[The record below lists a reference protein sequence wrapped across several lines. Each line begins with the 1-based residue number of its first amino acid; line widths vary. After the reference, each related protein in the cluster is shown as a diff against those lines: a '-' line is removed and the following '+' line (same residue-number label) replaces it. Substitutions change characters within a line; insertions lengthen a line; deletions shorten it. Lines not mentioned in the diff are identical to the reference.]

1 MFERL
6 ATLILKH
13 RVWILAL
20 TMLSSVV
27 CAALLTQITF
37 DFSPQQLFKSTSQ
50 RELGRD
56 EIAKHFG
63 REDNLSII
71 LVSAKD
77 IYSPEALT
85 YIHRLTLSVKG
96 ITVAS
101 DTTNDA
107 HAAIQINSQDTQDS
121 TRTVVKRAESLT
133 TLELPR
139 TSASGGLTTKP
150 TLQVLLEQTN
160 QRFDDPKVSLTQA
173 MADALREVALRE
185 PLLQGRLVGK
195 KGDMGGV
202 LIWYDDD
209 IQDAADL
216 ESIDDALAQAI
227 ADVPAPKGVSAR
239 VGGIPKVRVDVVR
252 QLRME
257 QLTMVP
263 LTGAVYLIILFL
275 LFRGFTGTLLPIATI
290 VISALG
296 TGALLVATG
305 SSINIIN
312 NILPPMIF
320 IIGVSDSI
328 HMLSRQAE
336 EHEAG
341 LSKRDAT
348 LAMVR
353 HTGAA
358 CLLTSTTTAV
368 GFISLFAADTDILK
382 TFGWQAAAGVMLA
395 YLATLFFLPAALSY
409 MKPAR
414 RMGDKKVQTPDPM
427 DPSQM
432 NEAPTIERVMVWL
445 AHTVLQRPK
454 RFIVG
459 GLMVVGV
466 FMYFGAKV
474 NIDTKLLEIYHEDH
488 PTYQTIQEIEATLG
502 GVLPIE
508 VVVTHEDRDH
518 FMDPAAYTK
527 IRDLQAFGDEQ
538 AGVLSS
544 QSLVDFHQAARVGL
558 LGDAAQRAVM
568 PGSREEVVQLHTL
581 IEGSPESIDGV
592 RGFLTSDRKMTRIL
606 LRVEDFGARRTMEL
620 GKQLQTKIDELFPA
634 SQGYATLISG
644 DAYVASISLDSFIRD
659 LFYSLLLAI
668 VIIFGVM
675 TLVFRSL
682 KVGLIAILPNAIP
695 LIMTFGYMGAAS
707 IDLNTTTII
716 IFAISLG
723 LAVDDT
729 IHFLARFKE
738 EQLKH
743 EDVYT
748 ALVHTYFGAGRA
760 IMLTSLLLMVGLGVL
775 MFSSFKPST
784 YFASLTAFTIFGAV
798 FGDFLILPPL
808 LLIAYRKRKRDED
821 AS

>member
-6 ATLILKH
+6 ASLILKH
-13 RVWILAL
+13 RRWILGL
-20 TMLSSVV
+20 TMVLS
-27 CAALLTQITF
+27 AAAAILLTQITF

-50 RELGRD
+50 REISRD
-56 EIAKHFG
+56 EVAKYFG

-71 LVSAKD
+71 LVRAQD

-85 YIHRLTLSVKG
+85 YVHRLTLNVQGIRVAKDTINDGDQSAQVKQSSAP
-96 ITVAS
+96 TA
-101 DTTNDA
+101 
-107 HAAIQINSQDTQDS
+107 
-121 TRTVVKRAESLT
+121 RMRRVVKRAESLT

-150 TLQVLLEQTN
+150 TLQVLLEEAN
-160 QRFDDPKVSLTQA
+160 LRFDDPSVSLSEE
-173 MADALREVALRE
+173 MAAQLREVAQRE
-185 PLLQGRLVGK
+185 PLLQGRLVGT
-195 KGDMGGV
+195 KGDVAGV

-216 ESIDDALAQAI
+216 EGIDDALAKI
-227 ADVPAPKGVSAR
+227 IEDTPAPQGVRAY

-263 LTGAVYLIILFL
+263 LTGLVYLVILFL

-296 TGALLVATG
+296 TGALLVLTG

-336 EHEAG
+336 EHEGG

-395 YLATLFFLPAALSY
+395 YLATLLFLPAALSY

-414 RMGDKKVQTPDPM
+414 RMSKKKVQTPDPM
-427 DPSQM
+427 DPAQM
-432 NEAPTIERVMVWL
+432 RQAPGIERALVWI
-445 AHTVLQRPK
+445 AHTVLRRPK

-459 GLMVVGV
+459 GLCVVGV

-488 PTYQTIQEIEATLG
+488 PTYQTIQDIEKTLG

-508 VVVTHEDRDH
+508 IVVAHEQRDH
-518 FMDPAAYTK
+518 FMDPAAYARIK
-527 IRDLQAFGDEQ
+527 ALQDFGD
-538 AGVLSS
+538 ARDGVLSS

-558 LGDAAQRAVM
+558 LGDPAQRTVM

-592 RGFLTSDRKMTRIL
+592 RGFLTADRKMTRVL
-606 LRVEDFGARRTMEL
+606 LRVEDFGARRTMDL
-620 GKQLQTKIDELFPA
+620 GKELQTKIDALFPE
-634 SQGYATLISG
+634 SEGYTTIISG

-695 LIMTFGYMGAAS
+695 LIMTFGYMGAVS

-729 IHFLARFKE
+729 IHFLARFRE
-738 EQLKH
+738 EQLKRD
-743 EDVYT
+743 DVYT

-760 IMLTSLLLMVGLGVL
+760 IMLTSVMLLAGLCVL
-775 MFSSFKPST
+775 MFSSFKPSS
-784 YFASLTAFTIFGAV
+784 YFAILTAFTILGAV
-798 FGDFLILPPL
+798 FGDLLILPPL
-808 LLIAYRKRKRDED
+808 LLIAYRKRGSKQD
-821 AS
+821 

>member
-6 ATLILKH
+6 ATLILKY
-13 RVWILAL
+13 RTWILAL
-20 TMLSSVV
+20 TMLFSAIS
-27 CAALLTQITF
+27 AALLTQITF

-50 RELGRD
+50 RELSRD
-56 EIAKHFG
+56 EVAKHFG

-71 LVSAKD
+71 LVRAQD
-77 IYSPEALT
+77 IYSPEVLT
-85 YIHRLTLSVKG
+85 YIHRLTLNVQG
-96 ITVAS
+96 IKVPKSTIKNAH
-101 DTTNDA
+101 DTTQNKPQGA
-107 HAAIQINSQDTQDS
+107 QDNPM
-121 TRTVVKRAESLT
+121 RKVVKRAESLT
-133 TLELPR
+133 TIELPR
-139 TSASGGLTTKP
+139 TSKRGGLTTKP
-150 TLQVLLEQTN
+150 TLQVILEKAN
-160 QRFDDPKVSLTQA
+160 QRFDDPKVSLTPD
-173 MADALREVALRE
+173 MAKQLRKVALSE
-185 PLLQGRLVGK
+185 PLLQGRLVGT
-195 KGDMGGV
+195 KGDVAGV
-202 LIWYDDD
+202 LVWYDDD
-209 IQDAADL
+209 IQEAATL
-216 ESIDDALAQAI
+216 EDIDDALAQI
-227 ADVPAPKGVSAR
+227 IKDTPAPQGVSAS

-252 QLRME
+252 QLRRE

-263 LTGAVYLIILFL
+263 LTGAVYLVILFL

-296 TGALLVATG
+296 TGALLVLTG

-395 YLATLFFLPAALSY
+395 YVATLFFLPAALSY

-414 RMGDKKVQTPDPM
+414 RMSKKKVHTPDPM
-427 DPSQM
+427 DQAQMSQ
-432 NEAPTIERVMVWL
+432 APHIERALVWV
-445 AHTVLQRPK
+445 AHFVLQRPK

-488 PTYQTIQEIEATLG
+488 PTYQTIQDIEKTLG

-508 VVVTHEDRDH
+508 VVVTHKDRDH
-518 FMDPAAYTK
+518 FMDPVAYAK
-527 IRDLQAFGDEQ
+527 IKALQDFGDQ
-538 AGVLSS
+538 QDGVLSS

-558 LGDAAQRAVM
+558 IGDVAQRSVM
-568 PGSREEVVQLHTL
+568 PSSREEVVQLHTL
-581 IEGSPESIDGV
+581 IEGSPDSTDGV
-592 RGFLTSDRKMTRIL
+592 RGFLTSDRKMTRLL
-606 LRVEDFGARRTMEL
+606 LRVEDFGARRTMDL
-620 GKQLQTKIDELFPA
+620 GNQLQQKIDELFPT
-634 SQGYATLISG
+634 SKGYKTIISG

-738 EQLKH
+738 EQKKRD
-743 EDVYT
+743 DVYT

-760 IMLTSLLLMVGLGVL
+760 IMLTSVLLLVGLGVL

-784 YFASLTAFTIFGAV
+784 YFARLTAFTIFGAV
-798 FGDFLILPPL
+798 FGDLLILPPL
-808 LLIAYRKRKRDED
+808 LLIAYRKSKKATDE
-821 AS
+821 